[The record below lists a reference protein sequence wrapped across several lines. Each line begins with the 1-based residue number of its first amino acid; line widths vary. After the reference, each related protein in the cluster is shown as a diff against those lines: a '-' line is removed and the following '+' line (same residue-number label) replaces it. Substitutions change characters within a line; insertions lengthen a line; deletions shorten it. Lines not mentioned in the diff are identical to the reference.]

1 MSGRFCETEPILAST
16 PSHWPSYSMN
26 GSPKVGTSFTK
37 PTRHLF
43 TSRTLCVFRRKRAI
57 TLGMTDSLFPRH
69 SLLLTTYTCFSPLP
83 DAKKPNNE
91 RTIGGGGGGPFLA
104 CARDYKVCALRS
116 MADHASSALARSAT
130 SPLVRQSLIL
140 ASHQSSRI
148 SPLEHIISLFTDTSN
163 MARDGLLE
171 LAPAARG
178 VQHLAT

>member
-1 MSGRFCETEPILAST
+1 M
-16 PSHWPSYSMN
+16 
-26 GSPKVGTSFTK
+26 
-37 PTRHLF
+37 
-43 TSRTLCVFRRKRAI
+43 FRRKRAI

-83 DAKKPNNE
+83 DAKGRSPITNE
-91 RTIGGGGGGPFLA
+91 PTDCAPFLA

-178 VQHLAT
+178 VQHLTSQPSLFLTCTEK